1 MSMPTNPRAL
11 LTVFMLA
18 LATTPAAAA
27 ALLIEGDLD
36 GKTLRILVD
45 TERSQAEVTLGE
57 AHHRVDLDAARAQR
71 VRADGSLGEKETA
84 GAKAAAPTPD
94 IKPWGP
100 GPMIAGHP
108 SVYHVMT
115 LGDEICGELL
125 ISPWMKP
132 FVSPAVE
139 ALAILER
146 IKGDHGIKSA
156 TLDGPCGRLPFSS
169 YAAAGWPLMAGGMK
183 QRLFTTETISFDYT
197 PSATELTWVDATPRL

>member
-1 MSMPTNPRAL
+1 MLTNPRVL
-11 LTVFMLA
+11 STVFLLA

-36 GKTLRILVD
+36 GKALRILVD
-45 TERSQAEVTLGE
+45 TSKSEAEVTLGQ
-57 AHHRVDLDAARAQR
+57 ARHRVELDVDKAQR
-71 VRADGSLGEKETA
+71 VETDGSLGKQEVVRA
-84 GAKAAAPTPD
+84 SGSAPTPE

-100 GPMIAGHP
+100 GPMIAGHA

-115 LGDEICGELL
+115 LGETICGELL

-146 IKGDHGIKSA
+146 IKGDHDIKAA
-156 TLDGPCGRLPFSS
+156 TMDGPCGALPFSS
-169 YAAAGWPLMAGGMK
+169 YAAAGWPLMAGGMN
-183 QRLFTTETISFDYT
+183 QRIFTTETISFDYD
-197 PSATELTWVDATPRL
+197 PSDTELTWIKERM